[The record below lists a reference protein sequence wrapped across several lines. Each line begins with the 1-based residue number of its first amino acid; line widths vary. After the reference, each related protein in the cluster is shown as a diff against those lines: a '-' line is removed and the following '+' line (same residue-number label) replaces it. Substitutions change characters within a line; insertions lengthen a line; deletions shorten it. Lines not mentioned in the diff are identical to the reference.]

1 MKQTIL
7 ILFMLLS
14 LTKCTPKLNIAELK
28 DYKSIEGVKIGM
40 QINSA
45 VEIAKKKYFVEKTKT
60 IGYEGEKK
68 EYEYE
73 VYMNYSKKIALFSFN
88 PGYDNQTKDEVFRL
102 VIKNSKYKTV
112 EGVSIGMTVQQLK
125 ERTKLKSVDFNYE
138 DGLFIISDTFDGG
151 FLMDISTIKNKNH
164 KLEQLQISTLPL
176 ELKIKEIIIF

>member
-1 MKQTIL
+1 
-7 ILFMLLS
+7 
-14 LTKCTPKLNIAELK
+14 
-28 DYKSIEGVKIGM
+28 
-40 QINSA
+40 
-45 VEIAKKKYFVEKTKT
+45 
-60 IGYEGEKK
+60 
-68 EYEYE
+68 
-73 VYMNYSKKIALFSFN
+73 MNYSKKIALFSFN